1 MAKRTAN
8 KVVSIPAGRPGVPN
22 PVDIH
27 LGQRIRMRRTILGIT
42 QEKLGEAAGVSFQ
55 QIQKYER
62 GVNRVGGS
70 RLYDFSKILDCPVQ
84 FFYDEMGKDVAAQSP
99 MLRAGL
105 ELVPDIEQAIDP
117 MAKRETLE
125 LVRAYYKIEDA
136 TIRKGALNMLRTLGK
151 VSD

>member
-1 MAKRTAN
+1 
-8 KVVSIPAGRPGVPN
+8 
-22 PVDIH
+22 
-27 LGQRIRMRRTILGIT
+27 MRRTILGIT

-70 RLYDFSKILDCPVQ
+70 RLYDFSQILDCPVQ
-84 FFYDEMGKDVAAQSP
+84 YFYDEMGNDVKAQSP

-105 ELVPDIEQAIDP
+105 EIIPDIEQAMDP

-125 LVRAYYKIEDA
+125 LVRAYYRITDPA
-136 TIRKGALNMLRTLGK
+136 IRKGALDMIRTLGK
-151 VSD
+151 VEN